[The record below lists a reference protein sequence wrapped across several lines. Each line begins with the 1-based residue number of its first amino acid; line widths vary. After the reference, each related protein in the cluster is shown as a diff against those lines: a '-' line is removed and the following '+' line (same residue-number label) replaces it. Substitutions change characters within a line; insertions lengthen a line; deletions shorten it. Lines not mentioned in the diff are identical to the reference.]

1 VKTILLPSK
10 GAPLVSIRLAFATGG
25 VHDPAG
31 REGLAAL
38 TGGLLVEGGAG
49 GLSFR
54 EILDALYPMAA
65 GIGVQVDREMA
76 VVHGTVHRD
85 HLDAYYDLVRRVIL
99 EPRFDASDFERLRE
113 DQVNAITAG
122 LRASDDE
129 GLAKETLN
137 AILHQGGP
145 YDRPV
150 EGTVRGVRAIAR
162 EDVLR
167 FRESRFARGGATA
180 GIAGDVSDSFVRR
193 VVSDLESLPSGRQDA
208 PPLPSPRKPDGVELT
223 VVTKPTRAWAI
234 SIGQPI
240 AVTRAHD
247 DFYPLFLANSYFGE
261 HRTFNGV
268 LMNAMRSERGLN
280 YGDYSYVESF
290 VQDGASTFP
299 LPNTP
304 RRAQAFTIWIRP
316 VAPAHAHFAIRQ
328 AMRELARLVED
339 GLTREAFE
347 ETRSFLLHY
356 SRLWAQTPARR
367 LGYALDGAFY
377 SRKPLIDEL
386 AERLPA
392 LTVADV
398 NAAVRRHLRADSA
411 FVAVVADPEGAPE
424 FLERFA
430 GNAPSPIAY
439 DTETKPEVLEEDR
452 EIAVFPLNASEK
464 RARLVPAGT
473 MFEGDGSAAS
483 S

>member
-1 VKTILLPSK
+1 MRTILLPSK

-25 VHDPAG
+25 AHDPAG

-85 HLDAYYDLVRRVIL
+85 HLDAYYDLLRRVIL

-137 AILHQGGP
+137 AILYQGGP
-145 YDRPV
+145 YGRPV
-150 EGTVRGVRAIAR
+150 EGTVRGVRAITR
-162 EDVLR
+162 EDVIR
-167 FRESRFARGGATA
+167 FRESRFGRGGATA

-193 VVSDLESLPSGRQDA
+193 VVSDLESLPDGRQDA
-208 PPLPSPRKPDGVELT
+208 PPLSSPRKPDGVELT

-240 AVTRAHD
+240 AVTRADD

-339 GLTREAFE
+339 GLTAEAFE

-367 LGYALDGAFY
+367 LGFALDGAFY
-377 SRKPLIDEL
+377 GRKPLIDEL
-386 AERLPA
+386 ALRLPA
-392 LTVADV
+392 LTRADV
-398 NAAVRRHLRADSA
+398 NAALRRHLRADSA

-452 EIAVFPLNASEK
+452 EIAVFPLNASGN
-464 RARLVPAGT
+464 RARLVPAEA
-473 MFEGDGSAAS
+473 MFEGDAPGGSI
-483 S
+483 